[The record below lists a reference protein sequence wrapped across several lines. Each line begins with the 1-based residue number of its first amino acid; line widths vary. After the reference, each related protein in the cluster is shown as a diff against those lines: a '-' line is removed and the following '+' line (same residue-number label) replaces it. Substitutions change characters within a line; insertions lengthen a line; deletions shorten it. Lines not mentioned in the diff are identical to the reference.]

1 MEGQPTGFEIA
12 FVYTIYKVNSQGGSK
27 HMTTVVRLSK
37 TFLQN
42 DIEVC
47 NGTVVF
53 FFRNFVSIG
62 IYGLWHSLRY
72 FLRYFKMD

>member
-47 NGTVVF
+47 NGTMLFSF
-53 FFRNFVSIG
+53 FEILCPF
-62 IYGLWHSLRY
+62 WHLRP
-72 FLRYFKMD
+72 LA